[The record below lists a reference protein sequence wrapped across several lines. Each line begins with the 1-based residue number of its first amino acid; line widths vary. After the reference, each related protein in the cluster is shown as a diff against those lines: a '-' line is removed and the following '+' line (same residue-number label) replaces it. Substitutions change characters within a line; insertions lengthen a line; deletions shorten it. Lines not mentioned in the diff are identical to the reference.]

1 MAMQKAMRGAICQVP
16 HSNIQSH
23 ESQVF
28 HVGSDIGFQDQ
39 DLVTEKLPM
48 AQVFL
53 T

>member
-1 MAMQKAMRGAICQVP
+1 MAWQKVMREAVYRVP
-16 HSNIQSH
+16 LSNIQSH
-23 ESQVF
+23 ASRVF

>member
-1 MAMQKAMRGAICQVP
+1 MASQKAMREAIYQVP

-23 ESQVF
+23 ESRVF
-28 HVGSDIGFQDQ
+28 HVGSDIGFQDP
-39 DLVTEKLPM
+39 DLVTERLPM